1 MAEDD
6 KKTEQHANQDAEPLV
21 NPDDGI
27 IDMDALTG
35 GEASQEA
42 DADSDEDSEAQ
53 QLKDQLMR
61 TLAELE
67 NTRKRAE
74 RDIAHARKFAIT
86 DFARDLL
93 SASDNLRRAVES
105 APDRKSVG

>member
-1 MAEDD
+1 MAEND
-6 KKTEQHANQDAEPLV
+6 KKSEQHADQEAEPPV
-21 NPDDGI
+21 NADDGI
-27 IDMDALTG
+27 IDMDDLTDG
-35 GEASQEA
+35 GASQEA
-42 DADSDEDSEAQ
+42 EADSDESGEESEVH
-53 QLKDQLMR
+53 QLKDRLIR

-74 RDIAHARKFAIT
+74 RDIARKFAIA

-105 APDRKSVG
+105 APEDRYP